1 MIKLELGHRLS
12 PSLPIY
18 FQIDHHYPS
27 LEPSLDSIQPN
38 ADKATG
44 IEKYRIARIVDE
56 DQSVENYTK
65 DDIMQSAFVFALGHI
80 NSDLSMYCVLY
91 VSIQD
96 SLGYSRRD
104 MGERERSR

>member
-1 MIKLELGHRLS
+1 M
-12 PSLPIY
+12 
-18 FQIDHHYPS
+18 
-27 LEPSLDSIQPN
+27 EPSLDSIQPN

-44 IEKYRIARIVDE
+44 IEKYIIARIVDE

-104 MGERERSR
+104 MGERERSRWRFLQPNHCELCHDIQKQNVLFSVDN